1 MTHFQDFKILSLLLA
16 GLAVACSKGGP
27 EAEASPT
34 SEPAPVS
41 ASPADETEADDAP
54 PPPVDTAAPG
64 RSQLTSEECTAQG
77 GQIIGDIGD
86 GAIHQESYVCPSG
99 DVPVGN
105 VVASGEGPT
114 AIEGAVCC
122 R

>member
-1 MTHFQDFKILSLLLA
+1 MTNLKDFKILSLLLA
-16 GLAVACSKGGP
+16 ATAVACSKGGAP
-27 EAEASPT
+27 AEEPPSDT
-34 SEPAPVS
+34 SAPVS
-41 ASPADETEADDAP
+41 ESPAEGAEPEDTP
-54 PPPVDTAAPG
+54 PPADTAAPG
-64 RSQLTSEECTAQG
+64 RRALTSEECTAQG

-86 GAIHQESYVCPSG
+86 GAIHQPAYVCPSG

-114 AIEGAVCC
+114 AIEGSVCC